1 MNYVYVLVNDMGI
14 GGVYSTKEKADQ
26 RATYMQSKYAMNH
39 WVETWELT
47 FDY

>member
-26 RATYMQSKYAMNH
+26 SKYAMNH

-47 FDY
+47 VDY